1 MLSYN
6 FLTERLEMEKT
17 RLSSKGQVIL
27 PAAIRA
33 SRKWEPGTEFAVEET
48 SEGVLL
54 RPLRPFPATRLEDVV
69 GCFNY
74 TGKVHTIEEMDEA
87 ISEEIRARHARG

>member
-1 MLSYN
+1 
-6 FLTERLEMEKT
+6 MEKT

-33 SRKWEPGTEFAVEET
+33 ARKWEVGTEFAVEET
-48 SEGVLL
+48 DEGVLL
-54 RPLRPFPATRLEDVV
+54 RPLKPFPVSTLEDVI
-69 GCFNY
+69 GCFHY

-87 ISEEIRARHARG
+87 IAQEIRTRHARR